1 MKKQKS
7 GSSVKPRARKTKGR
21 DERLAEVLEEH
32 LMPFLRKQGYKGLNV
47 SLQMS
52 YSKDQKK
59 VLTAVII
66 QINRGKSQRK
76 ALEELVKEF
85 GERLQPFVQT

>member
-32 LMPFLRKQGYKGLNV
+32 LMPFLQKLGYKGLNV
-47 SLQMS
+47 SLQLS
-52 YSKDQKK
+52 YTADQKR
-59 VLTAVII
+59 LLAAVII
-66 QINRGKSQRK
+66 QINRGKSQLK
-76 ALEELVKEF
+76 SLEPVVKNF
-85 GERLQPFVQT
+85 GDKLKPFSQT